1 MQQFYGDKYASK
13 EKCVL
18 VQANS
23 KTWKKNIIRKRNT
36 KNVGISTWYQCISLI
51 YVTDENGKCFFFL
64 INIFIWNSERES
76 IAERK
81 KGNEVK
87 AGKWKHVPYLYV
99 RYIFLAG
106 VTDIY
111 SSGTHITIKFI
122 VNGHPKLPIIECTPH
137 WMMIERKL
145 KFTIQ
150 LNLVSFRI
158 TCEEKFFFITV
169 RFCYIHKQSFKVKQF
184 LSLQWGSVNIIHKLA
199 SINSKE
205 KIITKMLIFNYY
217 STFFF

>member
-1 MQQFYGDKYASK
+1 MKKKYYTK
-13 EKCVL
+13 KKHEKCGYL
-18 VQANS
+18 NMIPMHFS
-23 KTWKKNIIRKRNT
+23 HICNGWKWKM
-36 KNVGISTWYQCISLI
+36 
-51 YVTDENGKCFFFL
+51 FFFL

-150 LNLVSFRI
+150 LSLVSFRI
-158 TCEEKFFFITV
+158 HAKKIFLHYSSVLLHSQTV
-169 RFCYIHKQSFKVKQF
+169 F
-184 LSLQWGSVNIIHKLA
+184 
-199 SINSKE
+199 
-205 KIITKMLIFNYY
+205 
-217 STFFF
+217 